1 MRSVGRYQLNE
12 RIGEG
17 AMADVYRA
25 FDPEI
30 GRSLAIKLLK
40 PEYRQSEECCSRF
53 LREARAAGALS
64 HPGIVT
70 IHDVGESDGDPY
82 IAMELLDGEPLDDLL
97 RRTGQFGAE
106 HLISIGLQLVE
117 ALAYA
122 HSLGV
127 VHRDIKPSNVMISRD
142 GCSAKLLDFGI
153 ARVVEAHPTLDGENL
168 KTQVGQVIGTPRYMS
183 PEQAQGLPLDG
194 RSDLF
199 SLGVVLYEM
208 ATGVA
213 AFPATS
219 AATLALQIT
228 MSDPEPIG
236 LRAPGCPRG
245 LQFIIEK
252 LISKKPE
259 KRFADGAQAAAA
271 LRREQAGL
279 NAVIAE
285 GRRRGRGRRLPL
297 EVRTTLVIAGV
308 TAIAL
313 VIGTQTMLSRQYTA
327 MERVALTSG
336 STIAEFV
343 ASNVALSAVENATLP
358 PAEQDWAP
366 IAAFVTAASH
376 ESNVKGMSV
385 VDAEGIVRGASDQ
398 ALIGKR
404 YQAPTGETAVHTATA
419 EKVTNAR
426 LAGGIDAF
434 RFVRPILYAGR
445 PFGTVDLTLSKAELE
460 RTAQLSQV
468 LLSALAALILLVV
481 AGTSFLVVR
490 ALAGPIR
497 RLRAGLD
504 AVAAGDLDM
513 RISHRRTDEFGD
525 LFDRFNRLVGE
536 LDTRVEQED
545 LAATRLNSPPAPNAP
560 AASVSRKVA

>member
-1 MRSVGRYQLNE
+1 MRTVGRYQLNE

-53 LREARAAGALS
+53 LREARAAGVLS

-70 IHDVGESDGDPY
+70 IHDVGESEGDPY

-97 RRTGQFGAE
+97 KRTGPFGAE
-106 HLISIGLQLVE
+106 HLLSIGLQLVE

-122 HSLGV
+122 HGLGV
-127 VHRDIKPSNVMISRD
+127 VHRDVKPSNVMISRD
-142 GCSAKLLDFGI
+142 GRSAKLLDFGI

-183 PEQAQGLPLDG
+183 PEQAQGMPLDG

-213 AFPATS
+213 AFPATT

-228 MSDPEPIG
+228 MSDPEPIA

-252 LISKKPE
+252 LIAKKPE

-279 NAVIAE
+279 TAVLAE
-285 GRRRGRGRRLPL
+285 GRARGHGRRLPI
-297 EVRTTLVIAGV
+297 EARMTLIMTGV

-313 VIGTQTMLSRQYTA
+313 VIGTQTMLSRQYAA

-343 ASNVALSAVENATLP
+343 ASNAALSAVENATLP
-358 PAEQDWAP
+358 AAEQDWAP

-376 ESNVKGMSV
+376 ESNVKGMTV
-385 VDAEGIVRGASDQ
+385 VDANGIVRGASDQ
-398 ALIGKR
+398 RLIGER
-404 YQAPTGETAVHTATA
+404 YHAPAG
-419 EKVTNAR
+419 EKVVNSAPGEKVSKAH
-426 LAGGIDAF
+426 LAGGGDGF

-445 PFGTVDLTLSKAELE
+445 PFGTVDLTLSNAELE
-460 RTAQLSQV
+460 RTAQLSQM
-468 LLSALAALILLVV
+468 LISALAALILLVV
-481 AGTSFLVVR
+481 AGTSYLVAR

-497 RLRAGLD
+497 RLRAGLE

-513 RISHRRTDEFGD
+513 RISHRRADEFGD
-525 LFDRFNRLVGE
+525 LFDCFNRLAGE
-536 LDTRVEQED
+536 LDQRVEQED
-545 LAATRLNSPPAPNAP
+545 LAATQLSSPPAPAP
-560 AASVSRKVA
+560 SKPALPRKVA